1 MFFCKMNET
10 AEQYALLLFRLHDKQ
25 QQHGISKHKLPFT
38 EQNIKERFEE
48 YKIM

>member
-1 MFFCKMNET
+1 MNE
-10 AEQYALLLFRLHDKQ
+10 AAKQYALLFIRLHNKQ
-25 QQHGISKHKLPFT
+25 QQQGISKHKLPFT